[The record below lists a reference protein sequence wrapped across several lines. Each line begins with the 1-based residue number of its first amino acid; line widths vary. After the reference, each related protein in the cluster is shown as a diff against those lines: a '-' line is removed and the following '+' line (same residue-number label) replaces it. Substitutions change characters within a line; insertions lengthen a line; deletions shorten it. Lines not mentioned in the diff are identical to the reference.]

1 MEHKMCEVYSKTSD
15 CDVKCAQ
22 LRRRV
27 VKDLYLGD
35 VAQRVHDLVTKNVHL
50 SSQAQIIQYI
60 VDVIREYDEAVI
72 QYQNIIEDISV
83 KLNVVLSGKGSMTVS
98 DLKEVLTRFDVA
110 FSTVASKL
118 FDATRKVQDVKSVL
132 TADGSL
138 CMLRDAV
145 SRRADAASTSKS
157 FNNLRGSDFIPS
169 QSAIAELGKQLKPT
183 VGAAP
188 AATGTGRPGN
198 NCQLDQ
204 TKISICAPVI
214 WLLLYELPCRS
225 FRIDNEWIF
234 VWLKHDSTQ
243 AIFFCFNIYW
253 RHISIPIADYFNC
266 GIVVLIVDIHH
277 DNYFEANTQFWFN
290 NHEQLEWAVV

>member
-1 MEHKMCEVYSKTSD
+1 MARHTGLSASLGTTSSAAGATAEKENLREGIVPKPIREVVIQLREKLKENRKLADEFTAASTDRTIKVKEQIKDVEHKMCEVYSKTSD

-35 VAQRVHDLVTKNVHL
+35 VAQRVQDL
-50 SSQAQIIQYI
+50 
-60 VDVIREYDEAVI
+60 
-72 QYQNIIEDISV
+72 
-83 KLNVVLSGKGSMTVS
+83 GSMTVS

-198 NCQLDQ
+198 NCHLDQ
-204 TKISICAPVI
+204 TKIRICAPI
-214 WLLLYELPCRS
+214 NWLLLYELPSRS
-225 FRIDNEWIF
+225 FRIDNERIL
-234 VWLKHDSTQ
+234 VWLKHDST
-243 AIFFCFNIYW
+243 
-253 RHISIPIADYFNC
+253 
-266 GIVVLIVDIHH
+266 
-277 DNYFEANTQFWFN
+277 
-290 NHEQLEWAVV
+290 